1 MKSKTLSFEDVP
13 QFSAF
18 DKAYQ
23 TDAKRFEALLGRLPV
38 PDSFSDQ
45 IEAKKRSFSFDRT
58 KLVEIIAQQYSR
70 LREGHQLIPEN
81 LEALKDE
88 NTFTIITAHQPSLFT
103 GPLYYIF
110 KIASAIVHARQ
121 LNNRYPDYHIVPVF
135 IIGGEDHDFE
145 EINHFYYRTQKFT
158 WQQDEGGAVGR
169 LSTQNI
175 HSVLEELGTH
185 LGSSFY
191 GKQILDLLN
200 EAYLGHKTLGDTT
213 HFFISQLFKDTELV
227 VAQMDE
233 SEFKRAFSPIIR
245 EEVTEERS
253 QSLILDQQQK
263 FQQLGFQPQA
273 FVREINF
280 FYLSP
285 GGRHR
290 IEQKGDRFIVVDT
303 EMSLSAKEMLDEIQN
318 APERF
323 SPNVVMRPIYQ
334 EFIFPNLAYV
344 GGGGE
349 LAYWMD
355 RKQQFEA
362 FGLEFPILIR
372 RHSAF
377 LIKNKDLE
385 RLKEFPWELKDWLQ
399 DPDALIKRYIRE
411 LHPEEMDFTQ
421 SYRELNRLFDLI
433 KPEMKKLNANYS
445 YSVEAA
451 RVDALKTIQR
461 LEKKALSALKRKE
474 ENAISKI
481 RHLRN
486 ILIPEGK
493 LQERHDNIV
502 EWYQEY
508 GPRIITDI
516 IDALEAFDK
525 EVKVLVTP

>member
-18 DKAYQ
+18 DKTYQ
-23 TDAKRFEALLGRLPV
+23 TQTERFEELLGRLPV
-38 PDSFSDQ
+38 PDSFGDQ
-45 IEAKKRSFSFDRT
+45 IEAKKKSYTYDRA
-58 KLVEIIAQQYSR
+58 KLVELISQQYSR
-70 LREGHQLIPEN
+70 LIEGHQLIPES
-81 LEALKDE
+81 LETLKGE

-110 KIASAIVHARQ
+110 KIASAIVYARQ
-121 LNNRYPDYHIVPVF
+121 LNQDYSDFQILPVF

-175 HSVLEELGTH
+175 QSVLDDLGTH
-185 LGSSFY
+185 LKSSFY
-191 GKQILDLLN
+191 GKQIYELLSK
-200 EAYLGHKTLGDTT
+200 AYLEHKTLGDAT
-213 HFFISQLFKDTELV
+213 HYFIAQLFKDTELV
-227 VAQMDE
+227 IAQMDE
-233 SEFKRAFSPIIR
+233 PEFKKGFSPMIR
-245 EEVTEERS
+245 EEILEERS
-253 QSLILDQQQK
+253 QSLIIDQQKKLQK
-263 FQQLGFQPQA
+263 LGFQPQA

-280 FYLSP
+280 FYLTQ

-290 IEQKGDRFIVVDT
+290 IEQKGDTFSVVNTDI
-303 EMSLSAKEMLDEIQN
+303 SLSAKEMLHEIQN
-318 APERF
+318 APQRF

-362 FGLEFPILIR
+362 FGLEFPVLIR
-372 RHSAF
+372 RHSGF
-377 LIKNKDLE
+377 LIKNKDLD
-385 RLKEFPWELKDWLQ
+385 RLDEFPWELKDWLQ
-399 DPDALIKRYIRE
+399 DADELIKKYIQE
-411 LHPEEMDFTQ
+411 LHPSEMDFTS
-421 SYRELNRLFDLI
+421 SYKELGRLFDTL
-433 KPEMKKLNANYS
+433 KPEMKELDANYA

-451 RVDALKTIQR
+451 RVDALKTIRR
-461 LEKKALSALKRKE
+461 LEKKAMRALKRKE

-493 LQERHDNIV
+493 LQERHDNII
-502 EWYQEY
+502 EWYQDY
-508 GPRIITDI
+508 GPGIINDI
-516 IDALEAFDK
+516 IVGLEAFDN
-525 EVKVLVTP
+525 EVKVFVTP